1 MGGGDLNMKK
11 SWHPLLMRNQE
22 RVWKEEQT
30 HKEELKR
37 VEQLRREIEEERQ
50 LLELQRLQE
59 AAGGKKR
66 KDRVEWMYAVPT
78 AEGAKRDASEMEE
91 YLLGKRR
98 LDDLLSDKVEDQK
111 NSLNKTEFISL
122 QNANSV
128 QDTQSKIRL
137 DPLLAIKQQEQKQM
151 QILAE
156 KKKRKLMEDEK
167 RKRDSDYRGRLSNSR
182 EKGYDGRGRYS
193 DSRRYDSYK
202 NGSRTDRHSRKEY
215 SDRHYRD
222 RRYADDRDDEKMH
235 PYQDRRRHG
244 RESHRPKRHLSR
256 SPSPQRRSYYR
267 SHVDSGGPSAEDIR
281 EHRLREM
288 QDNAQSLEQNRVEK
302 LRKLEQEERTE
313 TAKNEE
319 ERSSTARKWNNQ
331 GDFLREMKREVYS
344 GNAINLADR
353 VSSMRHTAL
362 KQ

>member
-66 KDRVEWMYAVPT
+66 KDHVEWMYAVPT
-78 AEGAKRDASEMEE
+78 AEGPKRDSSEMEE
-91 YLLGKRR
+91 FLLGKRR

-128 QDTQSKIRL
+128 QDTQAKVRL

-151 QILAE
+151 QLLA
-156 KKKRKLMEDEK
+156 EK
-167 RKRDSDYRGRLSNSR
+167 RKRKLEEEERRKKESERRSRHLNSQERSYDRHGRHS
-182 EKGYDGRGRYS
+182 E
-193 DSRRYDSYK
+193 SRRRSYA
-202 NGSRTDRHSRKEY
+202 RDVTRRDEY
-215 SDRHYRD
+215 SPTAYGDRHYRD
-222 RRYADDRDDEKMH
+222 KRYVDDRDYEKRRF
-235 PYQDRRRHG
+235 YQDKRKYDNERYSRRQF
-244 RESHRPKRHLSR
+244 SSR
-256 SPSPQRRSYYR
+256 SPSPQRRSFHR
-267 SHVDSGGPSAEDIR
+267 PRAFVDGSSKEDAR
-281 EHRLREM
+281 ERRLKEM
-288 QDNAQSLEQNRVEK
+288 QDNAQKLEKNRVEK
-302 LRKLEQEERTE
+302 LHKLEQEELVE
-313 TAKNEE
+313 SAKNEE
-319 ERSSTARKWNNQ
+319 ERSKTARKWNNQ
-331 GDFLREMKREVYS
+331 GEFLREMKREVYS
-344 GNAINLADR
+344 GDAVNLADR